1 MLGCGKPEFRIVRRS
16 GVPADMPEQSREIQS
31 RQNPEALRFDYPP
44 WVVDK
49 TPEVPVH
56 SHGAAW
62 VRCVEFIPETGVR
75 DMEAETSGRPAAAA
89 AERPVGADGYPVG
102 GYGTAEEVA
111 AFLSMSVSGVRKLVR
126 AGRLPSVRLARR
138 VVRLPWVAVRAVVT
152 AAAAD
157 AVVSGVS

>member
-16 GVPADMPEQSREIQS
+16 GVPAAMPEQSREIQS
-31 RQNPEALRFDYPP
+31 VLKYCIIRFPL
-44 WVVDK
+44 VDNL
-49 TPEVPVH
+49 PEVPVD

-62 VRCVEFIPETGVR
+62 VRRVEFRPESGVQ
-75 DMEAETSGRPAAAA
+75 DMAAETSGRPAAAA